1 METALEVNKKQH
13 ILDNYNK
20 AKKELIAKHYAGES
34 ALTIVKELSDLTDQT
49 IKEFAR
55 ISFPNL
61 NEISIIVLGG
71 YGRRELCFKS
81 DIDISIVYN
90 TEDTESLKVG
100 IENFYYCL
108 LDLKCDVGF
117 SPRNIKTFLDLSK
130 EDLTVA
136 TALLQGRFL
145 CGNEDIYKTLS
156 EKFKKLIKV

>member
-1 METALEVNKKQH
+1 METALELNKKQH

-20 AKKELIAKHYAGES
+20 AKKELMAKHYAGES
-34 ALTIVKELSDLTDQT
+34 ALIIVKELSDLTDQT

-81 DIDISIVYN
+81 DIDISIVYD
-90 TEDTESLKVG
+90 TEDIESLKVG

-108 LDLKCDVGF
+108 LDLNATLD
-117 SPRNIKTFLDLSK
+117 FLQEIL
-130 EDLTVA
+130 
-136 TALLQGRFL
+136 
-145 CGNEDIYKTLS
+145 
-156 EKFKKLIKV
+156 KLF